1 MFLQKLSLINF
12 KNYQQADIEFSSKL
26 NCFIGKNGVGKT
38 NIFDAVYYLCLC
50 KSYFNIIDSQNI
62 KYNEELSVIQGEF
75 VMNGKKEE
83 IYCRL

>member
-12 KNYQQADIEFSSKL
+12 KNYQQADIEFSPKL

-50 KSYFNIIDSQNI
+50 KSYFNMIDSQNI

-75 VMNGKKEE
+75 VINGK
-83 IYCRL
+83 